1 MGDMNDTLVHLDG
14 ALVQHGKSND
24 RIYLMDPG
32 TADVSLLV
40 PKLVKLAGENG
51 YGKIFTKIP
60 RSISAPFLDA
70 GFLIEAT
77 AEKLFHGEEEGLFLG
92 KFLDRKRQEE
102 KLCSAYERVL
112 ALALSAKRRK
122 PRRKY
127 SVRLCSK
134 EDAASMATIYGKV
147 FDSYP
152 FAIDDP
158 SFIMKTM
165 DEGTIYAGI
174 EEDGNLVAL
183 ASGECSFKEDERF
196 SEMTDF
202 ATLPNKRGNGYALHL
217 LAFLEDELRERGIL
231 TAYTIARAISPGM
244 NITFA
249 KAGYTYGGRLHN
261 NTHIAG
267 TIESMNVWYK
277 SLA

>member
-1 MGDMNDTLVHLDG
+1 MGDTNDTLLHLDG

-32 TADVSLLV
+32 TADASLLV
-40 PKLVKLAGENG
+40 PKLVKLAEENG

-60 RSISAPFLDA
+60 RSISAPFLEA

-92 KFLDRKRQEE
+92 MFLDEKRHEE
-102 KLCSAYERVL
+102 VLSSEYEKVRELAFSAD
-112 ALALSAKRRK
+112 RRK
-122 PRRKY
+122 PSTKY

-134 EDAASMATIYGKV
+134 QDAESMATIYGKV

-165 DEGTIYAGI
+165 DEGTVYAGI

-183 ASGECSFKEDERF
+183 ASGECSFKEDKRF

-217 LAFLEDELRERGIL
+217 LAFLEDELRKRGIL

-261 NTHIAG
+261 NTNIAG
-267 TIESMNVWYK
+267 NIESMNVWYK
-277 SLA
+277 SLV